1 MITLICSNFL
11 LELDILGTEALVFLL
26 ETLGDVLE
34 SNVPFDLSLLIE
46 LDACLQFCKLRLLAL
61 SESALCGSSSKTTL
75 ARTLEMHRQNSHT
88 CSGRGDRWHLA
99 PKPR

>member
-26 ETLGDVLE
+26 ETLGYVLE
-34 SNVPFDLSLLIE
+34 SNVPFDLSLLVE
-46 LDACLQFCKLRLLAL
+46 LDACLQLSKLRLLAL

-75 ARTLEMHRQNSHT
+75 ARQARN
-88 CSGRGDRWHLA
+88 A
-99 PKPR
+99 PTELPPVLDAATVGI